1 MTKPFFGYLADEA
14 ALSAKLGSPIGH
26 PVRMFDLGGLGVN
39 RERFISE
46 LAPTFSLLSWDEYDV
61 KRDQVAYLTQRF
73 FHEKSRLDALLPEYY
88 AGRKGLEDVGDLIVR
103 LSQGERWVLERIRPR
118 RKRAIARLLFDREPS
133 MPAGWRITRRPADS
147 FSQNVESGDAR
158 SFTRA
163 FKEISEMVTGHPDFQ
178 HLLGCVAEMIREV
191 RPAVKTLSAAVHQVS
206 IFADAD
212 GEGTNAPEGIHQDG
226 ADYIISALVV
236 ERDGVIG
243 GESIVYGPDK
253 KTEYLRA
260 CLQPG
265 QGLFQQDRNSPLWH
279 DVTSV
284 QDDPKTPPTYGKRS
298 IFGFDIDVK
307 E

>member
-1 MTKPFFGYLADEA
+1 MPSTPFSYLADEA
-14 ALSAKLGSPIGH
+14 VLSQKLGRSIGH
-26 PVRMFDLGGLGVN
+26 PVRIFDLNGLGVN
-39 RERFISE
+39 QERFISE
-46 LAPTFSLLSWDEYDV
+46 LAPTFSMLSWDEYDV

-73 FHEKSRLDALLPEYY
+73 FHEKARLDAFLPEYY
-88 AGRKGLEDVGDLIVR
+88 AGRKGLEDIGDLVIR

-118 RKRAIARLLFDREPS
+118 RKRAIARFLFEREPS
-133 MPAGWRITRRPADS
+133 MPSGWGIRRLPVGS
-147 FSQNVESGDAR
+147 FSQSVEGADLR
-158 SFTRA
+158 SLTRV
-163 FKEISEMVTGHPDFQ
+163 FKEISEIVTSHPDFQ
-178 HLLGCVAEMIREV
+178 HLLGCVAEVVREV
-191 RPAVKTLSAAVHQVS
+191 RPAAKKLLAAVHQVS

-236 ERDGVIG
+236 ERDGVVG

-265 QGLFQQDRNSPLWH
+265 QGLFQEDRNSPLWH
-279 DVTSV
+279 DVTPV
-284 QDDPKTPPTYGKRS
+284 QDDPITPPTYGKRS